1 MAMVATP
8 ARAAAT
14 HEAHPRSGLRAE
26 LRPIAQLAE
35 LEQEWTALEAVS
47 ECAPFFSW
55 YWVSTW
61 LRELPASVR
70 PLLFRATGPDGVVA
84 LALLVAA
91 PERGRT
97 RWFGRHSWHMQE
109 TGDAELDEV
118 TVEYGGLLARPGDLA
133 DAWSALARLLE
144 GLPRDWRRLRIT
156 TSAQGSAIAMAL
168 PPGMHAASVR
178 ARPCYR
184 VDLEAVRAAPGGYV
198 EVLGRKSRG
207 ALRQTL
213 REYAELGPLHAETAA
228 DASTALAWFDAFEQ
242 LHTRHWQQRGAGG
255 CFSRPFFGRFHRALI
270 ARATDDGFVRMTRVK
285 AGDAL
290 VGYLYN
296 LGWQGR
302 VYYYNAGMNYG
313 VLRRHDRPGIASLY
327 AAVEQAAA
335 EGVQVFD
342 FLAGD
347 QEYKRRL
354 STDAVTLHS
363 IDVRRAGMRAA
374 AERIGA
380 GLARRDTLGV
390 PLAEALATPST
401 QGD

>member
-1 MAMVATP
+1 MALAPTP
-8 ARAAAT
+8 ALAAAPQAPSRPML
-14 HEAHPRSGLRAE
+14 HAE
-26 LRPIAQLAE
+26 MRPVGALAQLE
-35 LEQEWTALEAVS
+35 REWTALETVA

-55 YWVSTW
+55 HWVSTW
-61 LRELPASVR
+61 LQALPATIQ
-70 PLLFRATGPDGVVA
+70 PLLFRAEGPEGVVA

-91 PERGRT
+91 PEGGRT
-97 RWFGRHSWHMQE
+97 RWLGRHSWHMQE

-118 TVEYGGLLARPGDLA
+118 TIEYGGLLARPEDLA
-133 DAWSALARLLE
+133 GAWSALAGLLE
-144 GLPRDWRRLRIT
+144 RLPRRWRRLRVG
-156 TSAQGSAIAMAL
+156 TSAQGREIAMAL
-168 PPGMHAASVR
+168 PPGMQAASVR

-184 VDLEAVRAAPGGYV
+184 VDLEAVRTSPGGYV
-198 EVLGRKSRG
+198 EVLGRKARG

-213 REYAELGPLHAETAA
+213 RAYADLGPLRAETATEA
-228 DASTALAWFDAFEQ
+228 DTALAWFDAFEQ

-255 CFSRPFFGRFHRALI
+255 CFARPFFGRFHRTLI
-270 ARATDDGFVRMTRVK
+270 ARAAHDGFVRMTRVT

-313 VLRRHDRPGIASLY
+313 VLGRHDRPGIASLY
-327 AAVEQAAA
+327 AAVEQAAG
-335 EGVQVFD
+335 EGAQVFD

-363 IDVRRAGMRAA
+363 IDVRRAGMRAT

-390 PLAEALATPST
+390 SLDDALATPST